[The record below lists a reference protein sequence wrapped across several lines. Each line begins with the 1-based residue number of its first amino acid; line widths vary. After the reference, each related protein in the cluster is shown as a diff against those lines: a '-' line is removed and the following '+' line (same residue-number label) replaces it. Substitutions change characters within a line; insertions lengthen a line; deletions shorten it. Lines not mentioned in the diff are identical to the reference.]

1 MRTILDEIFDR
12 KRSRVADQRN
22 RVDLAQLAETARAV
36 RSVSRSGMFRAALVD
51 SGVNIIAEFK
61 RASPSK
67 GVINDSSDPADV
79 ASQYELAG
87 ARAISVLTEEDFF
100 MGSLEDLRKAREA
113 VSLPILRKDFIFDE
127 FQIYEA
133 AAAGADAILL
143 IVSSL
148 DADRLRQLR
157 LLAEDELGMDA
168 LVEVHTADEMAIAA
182 DVGAKLIGVNNR
194 NLKTFEMSL
203 DVSRELVKL
212 KPSDATLV
220 AESGLR
226 TRDDLIELR
235 SLGYSAF
242 LIGETL
248 MRSDD
253 AAAALRG
260 LVGRP
265 ESV

>member
-1 MRTILDEIFDR
+1 MRTILDEIFDT
-12 KRSRVADQRN
+12 KRRRVADERN

-36 RSVSRSGMFRAALVD
+36 RSASRSGVLRAALQGG
-51 SGVNIIAEFK
+51 GVNIIAEFK

-67 GVINDSSDPADV
+67 GVINDSSDAADV
-79 ASQYELAG
+79 ARQYEMAG

-113 VSLPILRKDFIFDE
+113 VSLPILRKDFTFHE

-168 LVEVHTADEMAIAA
+168 LVEVHTADEMTIAA
-182 DVGAKLIGVNNR
+182 DIGAMLIGVNNR
-194 NLKTFEMSL
+194 NLRTFDVSL

-212 KPSDATLV
+212 APSGATLV
-220 AESGLR
+220 AESGLSKR
-226 TRDDLIELR
+226 EDLAELR
-235 SLGYSAF
+235 SLGYSGF

-248 MRSDD
+248 MRSGEPEHE
-253 AAAALRG
+253 LRE
-260 LVGRP
+260 LTRIH
-265 ESV
+265 SV